1 MVKPIYLYAELRRNA
16 KNNFEKDFFKLMNN
30 SVFEKTIENEKK
42 HRDIEL
48 VTAWKRESYFLI
60 EQNYQQLCSQ
70 NIYLISKY

>member
-60 EQNYQQLCSQ
+60 EQNYQQICSQ

>member
-1 MVKPIYLYAELRRNA
+1 MR
-16 KNNFEKDFFKLMNN
+16 
-30 SVFEKTIENEKK
+30 KK

-60 EQNYQQLCSQ
+60 EQNYQQICSQ